1 MATVTVPQP
10 VPFRKP
16 TETIPQTKL
25 EAILAL
31 KRSIRDLES
40 ELESAETEVKASL
53 QAGAIP
59 EEGLFRAFL
68 KVSER
73 RSVPWKQVVERE
85 LGKAY
90 AKRVLTATKPDRFTH
105 LVVSA

>member
-25 EAILAL
+25 EAIIGL

-40 ELESAETEVKASL
+40 ELKSAETEVKASL
-53 QAGAIP
+53 EAGAIP

-73 RSVPWKQVVERE
+73 RSVPWKKIVERK
-85 LGKAY
+85 LGENY

-105 LVVSA
+105 LVVTA